1 MMTPTSYLI
10 ALVVYALA
18 AVVGCRMLYVLW
30 FSRLP
35 PTLAQVATGFV
46 TGVLLAPSYAAS
58 EVTTIAPALVTGLF
72 NLLFAGG
79 SAAATPAFIMLFI
92 GGLVG
97 VGLALLAGRLSRSRP
112 DSA

>member
-10 ALVVYALA
+10 ALVVYAIA

-30 FSRLP
+30 LSRLP
-35 PTLAQVATGFV
+35 LILARVATGLV
-46 TGVLLAPSYAAS
+46 TGFLLAPSYAAP
-58 EVTTIAPALVTGLF
+58 ETTTLAPALVTGLF

-79 SAAATPAFIMLFI
+79 IAAATPAFIMLFV
-92 GGLVG
+92 GGILGVG
-97 VGLALLAGRLSRSRP
+97 VALLAGRLSTSRP

>member
-35 PTLAQVATGFV
+35 PILARVATGLV
-46 TGVLLAPSYAAS
+46 TGILLAPSYAAS
-58 EVTTIAPALVTGLF
+58 EVTTVAPALVTGLF

-79 SAAATPAFIMLFI
+79 VAAATPAFIMLFI
-92 GGLVG
+92 SGLVG
-97 VGLALLAGRLSRSRP
+97 VGLALLAGRLSTSRP

>member
-35 PTLAQVATGFV
+35 PILARVATGLV
-46 TGVLLAPSYAAS
+46 TGILLAPSYAAS
-58 EVTTIAPALVTGLF
+58 EMTTIA
-72 NLLFAGG
+72 
-79 SAAATPAFIMLFI
+79 PAFIMLFI
-92 GGLVG
+92 SGLVG
-97 VGLALLAGRLSRSRP
+97 VGVALVSGRLSTSRP

>member
-1 MMTPTSYLI
+1 MMTPTSYLF

-18 AVVGCRMLYVLW
+18 AVVGCRMLYALW
-30 FSRLP
+30 FRRLSP
-35 PTLAQVATGFV
+35 ILARVATGLV
-46 TGVLLAPSYAAS
+46 AGILLAPSYVAL

-79 SAAATPAFIMLFI
+79 IAAATPAFIMLFI

-97 VGLALLAGRLSRSRP
+97 VVLALLVGRLSTSRP

>member
-18 AVVGCRMLYVLW
+18 AIVGCRMLYVLW
-30 FSRLP
+30 FSRLSP
-35 PTLAQVATGFV
+35 VVARVGTGLV

-58 EVTTIAPALVTGLF
+58 EMTTLAPALVTGLF

-79 SAAATPAFIMLFI
+79 MAAATPAFIMLFI
-92 GGLVG
+92 GGILG
-97 VGLALLAGRLSRSRP
+97 VGGALLAGRLSTSRP